1 MSIVLGII
9 RGFIGSWGM
18 AVGDFY
24 MANSLWINGT
34 ILLYALIISTC
45 WRNYEI
51 LKKHLMTSVT
61 NQLDQKRKSWSKAEI
76 SKSIT
81 SAQISWEST
90 KKQIRI
96 PLIAK
101 SGTYLPIYASVEAI
115 EKLFPK
121 EELINSIRNS
131 NKK

>member
-9 RGFIGSWGM
+9 KGFIGNWGM
-18 AVGDFY
+18 KAIDLY
-24 MANSLWINGT
+24 MANSLWING
-34 ILLYALIISTC
+34 ILLLYALIISTS
-45 WRNYEI
+45 WRNYET
-51 LKKHLMTSVT
+51 LKNHLMRSVT

-76 SKSIT
+76 SKSIMN
-81 SAQISWEST
+81 AQISWEST

-96 PLIAK
+96 PIIAK
-101 SGTYLPIYASVEAI
+101 SGTYLPIYASVHAI

-131 NKK
+131 NK